1 MPPASATLRL
11 LAFAVP
17 TGLALSAIQPL
28 IAAIAGSVHAGW
40 ALTVSVPALLVALC
54 VMLADRLSDRDG
66 VPPWYSAWALMPGAF
81 LVAGAASMCL
91 IAAFIEWPSVRA
103 VEWVLMVLGGLSW
116 MPALIWIRFR
126 SQSA

>member
-17 TGLALSAIQPL
+17 AGLALSAIQPL
-28 IAAIAGSVHAGW
+28 IAALAGGVHANW
-40 ALTVSVPALLVALC
+40 ALSVSGPALLVT
-54 VMLADRLSDRDG
+54 LAVILVDRFSDREG

-91 IAAFIEWPSVRA
+91 IAALIEWPSVRA
-103 VEWVLMVLGGLSW
+103 VEWVLLALGSLTW
-116 MPALIWIRFR
+116 TPALIWIRLR
-126 SQSA
+126 SRSA